1 MNGDYHPVER
11 IYLSTRGE
19 KNKDITD
26 PGQAFVT
33 LPEGWKHIAQVTLLQ
48 KTTDRIPAPPSA
60 SLHPITLPAPLLL
73 SFFKDMSGKARPPAR
88 P

>member
-26 PGQAFVT
+26 PGQAFVF
-33 LPEGWKHIAQVTLLQ
+33 
-48 KTTDRIPAPPSA
+48 
-60 SLHPITLPAPLLL
+60 L
-73 SFFKDMSGKARPPAR
+73 SSG
-88 P
+88 